1 MNKFNIYWFIIDS
14 VRTFKT
20 GLDDRDRIDII
31 DELGSEGIEFNNC
44 VTSAPSSLLSA
55 GAMFTGLPST
65 FVARHFNEMKLSGL
79 ELSSIATLVRNHNYV
94 SHPILDTRNQK
105 EHLQALLPP
114 LKHKELPKGYKLTD
128 YVWHNDAI
136 TEILKYQLSNEDPD
150 KNHAYIMWYDCRRD
164 PKTNDHVK
172 EAIDA
177 IKEKGDFDKSIIIM
191 HSDHGYPDPKTKL
204 DEKYFKGIGH
214 DMILTDDNIKVPLVI
229 KYPKCQL
236 GIKIDHQVGL
246 IDVLP
251 TIFDILDIEYKK
263 LNTSF
268 QGQSL
273 VPILNGDE
281 KDLRIRN
288 SDTRL
293 PMDLERMSCLRNN
306 KFKYLYLY
314 NDRIEILYDLVNDPQ
329 ELTNVIHKDE
339 YKDIY
344 ANFKKINL
352 QFENELYFFHDKQI
366 KANLGKSMRSINKMI
381 KKDSPS
387 IVVITK
393 AVKLLVELLIKR
405 LREEYNNPKIF
416 LILSGDNDFIID
428 NVENIHC
435 IEKIDK
441 DTISKLSLTNIDFT
455 IFITENSSRVFLKK
469 EHIEG
474 VKSIRAK
481 KSVLMNYNFVLF
493 NYFTSKWL
501 NITYVKLF
509 FDWETKGYFYKQEPL
524 YLIKDIGIFFYG
536 FLKRLFASLFSNQQN
551 IDLKASRETIY
562 YRNSILE
569 TNNSDQYA
577 DMGKE
582 ELGSEI
588 SRLHTRDD

>member
-20 GLDDRDRIDII
+20 GLDDRDRIEIL
-31 DELGSEGIEFNNC
+31 DELGDKGIEFNNC

-79 ELSSIATLVRNHNYV
+79 ELSSIATLVQNHNYV

-105 EHLQALLPP
+105 EHLQTLLPP

-136 TEILKYQLSNEDPD
+136 TEILKHQFSNEDPN

-191 HSDHGYPDPKTKL
+191 HSDHGYPDPRTKL
-204 DEKYFKGIGH
+204 NEEYFKGIGH

-229 KYPKCQL
+229 KYPKCQQ

-251 TIFDILDIEYKK
+251 SIFDILKIEYKK

-273 VPILNGDE
+273 LPIINGKE

-293 PMDLERMSCLRNN
+293 PLDVNRMSCLRNN

-314 NDRIEILYDLVNDPQ
+314 NDRIEILYDLVNDPE
-329 ELTNVIHKDE
+329 ELTNVIHKGE
-339 YKDIY
+339 YKDIH
-344 ANFKKINL
+344 ANFKRINL
-352 QFENELYFFHDKQI
+352 RFEEELFLFHDKQV
-366 KANLGKSMRSINKMI
+366 KANLGKSMQSINKII
-381 KKDSPS
+381 KEDSPR
-387 IVVITK
+387 IVIVTK
-393 AVKLLVELLIKR
+393 AIELLIKLLVKE
-405 LREEYNNPKIF
+405 LRKEYDNPKIF
-416 LILSGDNDFIID
+416 LILSGGNSISIGNLQ
-428 NVENIHC
+428 NVYS
-435 IEKIDK
+435 IEKFDK
-441 DTISKLSLTNIDFT
+441 ESISKLALSNIDVT
-455 IFITENSSRVFLKK
+455 IFLTENSSRVFLKK
-469 EHIEG
+469 DQVEG
-474 VKSIRAK
+474 VKSIGAK
-481 KSVLMNYNFVLF
+481 KSLLMNYNFVMF

-501 NITYVKLF
+501 NITYIKLF
-509 FDWETKGYFYKQEPL
+509 FDWETKGYFYKQEPSYFL
-524 YLIKDIGIFFYG
+524 KDIGIFINGLF
-536 FLKRLFASLFSNQQN
+536 KRIINRVFKKNQN
-551 IDLKASRETIY
+551 IDLKAARESIH
-562 YRNSILE
+562 YRQSILK
-569 TNNSDQYA
+569 TNESKKYA
-577 DMGKE
+577 SMNE
-582 ELGSEI
+582 EDLSYELE
-588 SRLHTRDD
+588 RLKTRDE